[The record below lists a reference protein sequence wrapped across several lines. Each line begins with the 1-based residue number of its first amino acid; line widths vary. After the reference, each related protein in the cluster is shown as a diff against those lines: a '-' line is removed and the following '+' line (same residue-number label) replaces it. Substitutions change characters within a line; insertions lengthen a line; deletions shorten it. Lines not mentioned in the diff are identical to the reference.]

1 MMDGI
6 VATATKHFF
15 LTGQGHHKAMYGNR
29 TALVGAALALEPK
42 PQALIILFHEA
53 QAVLISLKTSHSP
66 VANAI

>member
-1 MMDGI
+1 
-6 VATATKHFF
+6 
-15 LTGQGHHKAMYGNR
+15 MYGNR